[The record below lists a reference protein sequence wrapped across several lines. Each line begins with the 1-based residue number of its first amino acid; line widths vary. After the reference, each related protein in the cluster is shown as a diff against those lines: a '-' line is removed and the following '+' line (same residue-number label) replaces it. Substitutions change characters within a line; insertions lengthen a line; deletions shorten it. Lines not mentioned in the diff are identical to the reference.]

1 MEKKNFFGVGCGVVL
16 SIFLVLL
23 SVLPIV
29 GAIAAKVAGYI
40 LLFKISEWSFH
51 WYYIETDIKFMTI
64 SMYVALWMW
73 YFIALVFI
81 TEFFTSAYK
90 NICKRIKNRI
100 MTTEEYKRV
109 RLTAGDPIEFSFRRT
124 DLG

>member
-1 MEKKNFFGVGCGVVL
+1 MEKKNFFGVGCGIVL

-23 SVLPIV
+23 MVLPIV

-51 WYYIETDIKFMTI
+51 WYYIETDIKYMTI
-64 SMYVALWMW
+64 SLSVALWVW

-81 TEFFTSAYK
+81 TVFFTSAYK
-90 NICKRIKNRI
+90 NICKRIK
-100 MTTEEYKRV
+100 K
-109 RLTAGDPIEFSFRRT
+109 IE
-124 DLG
+124 

>member
-1 MEKKNFFGVGCGVVL
+1 MEKKNFFGVGCGMVL

-29 GAIAAKVAGYI
+29 GAIAAKLAGYI

-64 SMYVALWMW
+64 SLSVTLWML
-73 YFIALVFI
+73 YYIALLFI
-81 TEFFTSAYK
+81 TAFFISAYER
-90 NICKRIKNRI
+90 ICKRIKKEN
-100 MTTEEYKRV
+100 Y
-109 RLTAGDPIEFSFRRT
+109 DN
-124 DLG
+124 

>member
-1 MEKKNFFGVGCGVVL
+1 MEKNNILGVGCA
-16 SIFLVLL
+16 IFLVLL

-64 SMYVALWMW
+64 SLSVALWVW

-81 TEFFTSAYK
+81 TAFFTSAYQR
-90 NICKRIKNRI
+90 ICKRIKKEN
-100 MTTEEYKRV
+100 Y
-109 RLTAGDPIEFSFRRT
+109 DN
-124 DLG
+124 